1 MNATGNIPWQPIL
14 KTRTYRTIIVPKM
27 FKGHGRTQRA
37 EKLSWI
43 FSCYKTLQTTTT
55 LSTLVK
61 LLPITM
67 LTMNKARTRPTNIAP
82 DSWPTSRTCTS
93 DKDLNS
99 ALYITFWHFSLF
111 YESWR
116 NIFLT
121 EPLTA
126 PFIAGC
132 PIIITTGRRD
142 GGNAS
147 RIWGL
152 KFHSHQI
159 HYVSSYGKVKRCHLP
174 TDS

>member
-61 LLPITM
+61 LWPITM

-99 ALYITFWHFSLF
+99 VHNILTFFTILWKLAKHFPDWAFDSAFHRWLSHH
-111 YESWR
+111 YYYR
-116 NIFLT
+116 
-121 EPLTA
+121 
-126 PFIAGC
+126 
-132 PIIITTGRRD
+132 
-142 GGNAS
+142 AS
-147 RIWGL
+147 RWRQCI
-152 KFHSHQI
+152 SHMGSEVPQ
-159 HYVSSYGKVKRCHLP
+159 SSNTLRVLLRQGKKVPPSHW
-174 TDS
+174 